1 MHYVLPP
8 YALPLSRG
16 MISLIKFLPY
26 TIIALIVSGAL
37 GASEVHAVPP
47 RTEKSQTALFNTYD
61 RNKDGKI
68 TLQEFLH
75 LNDCRTQSCRDY
87 LTKTFRKMDLIGDG
101 AITLEEY
108 LAPVRRKGK
117 N

>member
-1 MHYVLPP
+1 
-8 YALPLSRG
+8 
-16 MISLIKFLPY
+16 MISLIKYAPY
-26 TIIALIVSGAL
+26 ILTILIISGAL
-37 GASEVHAVPP
+37 GASEVRAVPP

-68 TLQEFLH
+68 TLQEFLD

-87 LTKTFRKMDLIGDG
+87 LTKTFRKMDLNSDG